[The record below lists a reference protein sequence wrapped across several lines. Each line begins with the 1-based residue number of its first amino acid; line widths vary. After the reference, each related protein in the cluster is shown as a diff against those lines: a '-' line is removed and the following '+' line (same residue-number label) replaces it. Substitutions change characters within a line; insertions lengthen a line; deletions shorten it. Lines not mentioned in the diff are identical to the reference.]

1 VLKISDGTI
10 VMTKVILEY
19 TNYLF
24 MIIIILY
31 LIKIIRNLR
40 QQNVRNIIIGVFLI
54 VFGAT
59 VEVSYHFDAFN
70 KFVQLGSSDLEKY
83 IQDFAGFL
91 FAILFLMLGIFII
104 EFGLKESK
112 LQKQFKENEG
122 TKELLSAVLNTT
134 SHGICFVQNDKNR
147 WGNESMTKIL
157 GYKPSEIVGYR
168 SRFLYKDKAEFVKV
182 NDEVRNQF
190 HRKGQAVLEHEFLH
204 KDGQRVPCIL
214 MGNMIDRIRSE
225 KGYIYSF
232 TDVTDYKEAMEQL
245 RESEE
250 KYRTII
256 ENTDEGYY
264 EVDLKGRFTFMNSAA
279 SSIFQFATDK
289 ILGRKFVEFFP
300 RATAETLKGIFVN
313 AYEAD
318 QDIKNIHWKFK
329 ETEGLRH
336 LESSIFIKRSKEG
349 KAVGFRGVI
358 RDITERHKIQEQL
371 AESQR
376 LASLGEMAAG
386 IAHEINNPIT
396 GIITYGE
403 LLKDILMSNS
413 EEFDYSNEVVRE
425 GNRIAKIVK
434 NLLAFARREEVEKSP
449 NDIKDVVTDSIA
461 LFKANLKKH
470 GVSLDI
476 SIPDYLEQ
484 IMCSKSQ
491 IQQVIM
497 NLMSNSIYALN
508 EKYPNME
515 EIDKI
520 IELKVLDHKDFL
532 RLVFKDHGPG
542 IPKEARK
549 RIFEPFFTTKRPDFG
564 TGLGL
569 SISYGI
575 IKDHK
580 GNIRIESEMG
590 KWTKFT
596 IDLPKAGSS
605 QGA

>member
-1 VLKISDGTI
+1 MLKISDGTI
-10 VMTKVILEY
+10 MMTKLILEY

-24 MIIIILY
+24 MLIIVLY
-31 LIKIIRNLR
+31 LVKIVRNLR
-40 QQNVRNIIIGVFLI
+40 QQKVGNIIIGIFLI
-54 VFGAT
+54 VFGAA
-59 VEVSYHFDAFN
+59 VEISYHFDAFN
-70 KFVQLGSSDLEKY
+70 KFVQLGSSELEQY

-91 FAILFLMLGIFII
+91 FAVLFLMLGIFII
-104 EFGLKESK
+104 EFGFKESK
-112 LQKQFKENEG
+112 LQKQFEENER

-134 SHGICFVQNDKNR
+134 SHGICFVQDNKNR
-147 WGNESMTKIL
+147 WGNDSMTKVL
-157 GYKPSEIVGYR
+157 GYKPNEIVGYR
-168 SRFLYKDKAEFVKV
+168 SRFLYKDKSEYAKVSNEVK
-182 NDEVRNQF
+182 
-190 HRKGQAVLEHEFLH
+190 RKFRKDGQVVLEHEFLH

-214 MGNMIDRIRSE
+214 MGNMIDRVRPE

-232 TDVTDYKEAMEQL
+232 TDITDYKEAMDQL
-245 RESEE
+245 QESEA

-264 EVDLKGRFTFMNSAA
+264 EIDLKGRFTFANAA
-279 SSIFQFATDK
+279 ALTIFRFKTND
-289 ILGRKFVEFFP
+289 ILGKKFSQFFP
-300 RATAETLKGIFVN
+300 PQTSEILKHVFIN
-313 AYEAD
+313 AFKSNE
-318 QDIKNIHWKFK
+318 DIKNIHWKFK
-329 ETEGLRH
+329 GEDDLRH
-336 LESSIFIKRSKEG
+336 IESSIFVKRSKINTP
-349 KAVGFRGVI
+349 VGFRGVV

-376 LASLGEMAAG
+376 LSSLGEMAAG

-403 LLKDILMSNS
+403 LLKDMLLANS
-413 EEFDYSNEVVRE
+413 EEYGYSNEVVRE

-434 NLLAFARREEVEKSP
+434 NLLAFARRDEVDKTP
-449 NDIKDVVTDSIA
+449 NDIKEVIVDSLT
-461 LFKANLKKH
+461 LFKANLKKY
-470 GVSLDI
+470 GVSIDLD
-476 SIPDYLEQ
+476 IPDYLEM

-491 IQQVIM
+491 IQQVIF

-508 EKYPNME
+508 ERYPSIE

-520 IELKVLDHKDFL
+520 IEIEVRDHHEYL

-542 IPKEARK
+542 IPKDAIK

-580 GNIRIESEMG
+580 GNIRIESEEG
-590 KWTKFT
+590 GWTKFT
-596 IDLPKAGSS
+596 IDIPKVRHS
-605 QGA
+605 

>member
-1 VLKISDGTI
+1 VVNIDSGTI

-24 MIIIILY
+24 MLIIILY
-31 LIKIIRNLR
+31 LIKIVKNLR
-40 QQNVRNIIIGVFLI
+40 QQKVRNIIIGVCLI
-54 VFGAT
+54 VFGAA

-70 KFVQLGSSDLEKY
+70 KFVKLGSSDLEQY
-83 IQDFAGFL
+83 VQDFAGFL
-91 FAILFLMLGIFII
+91 FAVLFLMLGIFII

-112 LQKQFKENEG
+112 LQSQFEENEG

-157 GYKPSEIVGYR
+157 GYKPNEVVGYR
-168 SRFLYKDKAEFVKV
+168 SRFLYEDKAEFIKV
-182 NDEVRNQF
+182 NNEVRSQF
-190 HRKGQAVLEHEFLH
+190 HRKGQVVLEHEFLH

-214 MGNMIDRIRSE
+214 IGNMIDRVRSE

-264 EVDLKGRFTFMNSAA
+264 EVDLKGKFTFVNTAA
-279 SSIFQFATDK
+279 LTIFHFNDDK
-289 ILGRKFVEFFP
+289 ILGKKFTDFFP
-300 RATAETLKGIFVN
+300 VKTADVLKQIFVN
-313 AYEAD
+313 AYKMN
-318 QDIKNIHWKFK
+318 QDLRNIHWKFK
-329 ETEGLRH
+329 GQDEIRH
-336 LESSIFIKRSKEG
+336 IESSIFIKRSKDG
-349 KAVGFRGVI
+349 NPVGFRGVI

-376 LASLGEMAAG
+376 LSSLGEMAAG

-403 LLKDILMSNS
+403 LLKDILMANS
-413 EEFDYSNEVVRE
+413 EEYGYGNEIVRE

-434 NLLAFARREEVEKSP
+434 NLLAFARREEVDKTP
-449 NDIKDVVTDSIA
+449 NDIKEVVLDSVA

-476 SIPDYLEQ
+476 DIPEYLEM

-491 IQQVIM
+491 IQQVLL

-508 EKYPNME
+508 EKYPNIE

-520 IELKVLDHKDFL
+520 IDIKVSEHNKYL
-532 RLVFKDHGPG
+532 RLIFKDHGPG
-542 IPKEARK
+542 IPKDAIK

-580 GNIRIESEMG
+580 GEIRIESEEG

-596 IDLPKAGSS
+596 IDLPKAVHL
-605 QGA
+605 